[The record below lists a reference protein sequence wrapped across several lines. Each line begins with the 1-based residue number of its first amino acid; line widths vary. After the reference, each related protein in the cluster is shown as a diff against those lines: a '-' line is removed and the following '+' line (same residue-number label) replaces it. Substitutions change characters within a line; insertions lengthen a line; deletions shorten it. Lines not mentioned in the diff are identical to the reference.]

1 MRRKNAIVLAIVS
14 LMMVLLSGCGQKDIG
29 EAKAKEIGLA
39 FINKVFDVNETEA
52 TVSRDTVECLPYQAG
67 AVVTG
72 DPTIGTRVV
81 YYLRVATVESMPEYE
96 LVINGN
102 AGEILYVWR
111 SEVGIT
117 LTEEQKAQGNT
128 LFAEEKN
135 WGEKHDSA
143 LEQMRQA
150 SILWV
155 LKNLKGDYPVLFGVE
170 NNNYYKGPINPTFK
184 NSYYVVMRDGTA
196 YEIVMQWP
204 SMQVLSVT
212 WVNEQ

>member
-1 MRRKNAIVLAIVS
+1 MKRKIAIVLAIVS

-39 FINKVFDVNETEA
+39 YINKVFDANETEA
-52 TVSRDTVECLPYQAG
+52 TISRDTVECLPYQAG

-72 DPTIGTRVV
+72 DPITGTRVV
-81 YYLRVATVESMPEYE
+81 YYLRAAKVESMPEYE
-96 LVINGN
+96 VLINGN
-102 AGEILYVWR
+102 AGEILYAWR
-111 SEVGIT
+111 SELGII
-117 LTEEQKAQGNT
+117 LTEEQKAEANT
-128 LFAEEKN
+128 LFAEEKK
-135 WGEKHDSA
+135 WGEKHASA

-155 LKNLKGDYPVLFGVE
+155 LKNLKGDYPVLFGAE
-170 NNNYYKGPINPTFK
+170 NNDYYKRPVTTTFQ
-184 NSYYVVMRDGTA
+184 NSYYVVMQDGIV
-196 YEIVMQWP
+196 YEILMQWP